1 MSGCIVI
8 KLDPNN
14 LRDDTIGE
22 PESRSTIA
30 RVEQSKNDNT
40 LDSEE
45 CFESEY
51 PSRLRN
57 CSVLSLES
65 SMALDAQD
73 AQAYSRKEV

>member
-40 LDSEE
+40 PDSEE
-45 CFESEY
+45 
-51 PSRLRN
+51 
-57 CSVLSLES
+57 
-65 SMALDAQD
+65 
-73 AQAYSRKEV
+73 